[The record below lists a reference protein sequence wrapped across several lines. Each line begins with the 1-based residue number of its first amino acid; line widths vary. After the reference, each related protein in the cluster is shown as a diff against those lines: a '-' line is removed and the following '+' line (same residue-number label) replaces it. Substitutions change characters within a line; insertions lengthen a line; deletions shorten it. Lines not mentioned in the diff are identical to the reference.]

1 MQRFALQFF
10 LALVATSLSQA
21 GDGRQL
27 VFTTISGPIHNAVVY
42 APTPPIRA
50 NSLPRQLKTQGLFKL
65 DLDNGTPYDVRVIRS
80 TGYKILDDAA
90 VETLRR
96 WRFAP
101 HRLVWA
107 TIPLAFYTA
116 NSSTQH

>member
-1 MQRFALQFF
+1 MQRFALQILFV
-10 LALVATSLSQA
+10 LAAASLSQA
-21 GDGRQL
+21 GDGRQI

-42 APTPPIRA
+42 APNPVIRSE
-50 NSLPRQLKTQGLFKL
+50 SLPQHLRARGVFKL
-65 DLDNGTPYDVRVIRS
+65 DLDNGTPYDVRIIQS

-90 VETLRR
+90 VETLRK

-107 TIPLAFYTA
+107 TVPLEFHVVS
-116 NSSTQH
+116 SSTKH